1 VTAVTK
7 QGNLNGGESASFNIL
22 AMTASVRIAV
32 LMTCHNRKAET
43 LRTLAALFQQ
53 QGYSVEHLTV
63 YLVDDGSLDG
73 TATAVQDLY
82 PQVIVLPGTGELFW
96 NGGMRLAFE
105 QAILQEYD
113 FHLWLND
120 DTTLYPDAIVRL
132 LTTFNQLVQSCDRE
146 GIVSGA
152 TQDAQT
158 HRITSGGFCLMRPEF
173 LMRFELIE
181 PHSDAISCDTIS
193 GNCVLIPRSIVQAL
207 DNLKP
212 YFSHFLGDLD
222 YGLRARK
229 LGHPIWIAP
238 GYVGTSPQHHG
249 RGNELYQAAS
259 LPQVYRQLRHPKGI
273 SFGDDLQQRFLP
285 MGEWTLFL
293 KKHSGRLWVIPWLLT
308 YRKLLGLLLK
318 RWLSRLTQSKNI
330 PYAE

>member
-1 VTAVTK
+1 
-7 QGNLNGGESASFNIL
+7 
-22 AMTASVRIAV
+22 MRIAV
-32 LMTCHNRKAET
+32 LMTCHNRKTET
-43 LRTLAALFQQ
+43 LRSLAALYQQ
-53 QGYSVEHLTV
+53 QGHPAANLTV
-63 YLVDDGSLDG
+63 CLVDDGSLDG
-73 TATAVQDLY
+73 TATAVQEQY
-82 PQVIVLPGTGELFW
+82 PQVIVLSGTGALYW
-96 NGGMRLAFE
+96 NGGMRLAFKK
-105 QAILQEYD
+105 AILQDYD

-120 DTTLYPDAIVRL
+120 DTTLYPDAIARL
-132 LTTFNQLVQSCDRE
+132 LTTFNHLVQIHARE

-158 HRITSGGFCLMRPEF
+158 HKLTSGGFRFVRPEF
-173 LMRFELIE
+173 LMRFELME
-181 PHSDAISCDTIS
+181 PQADAIACDTIS

-207 DNLKP
+207 GNLNP

-229 LGHPIWIAP
+229 CGYPLWIAP
-238 GYVGTSPQHHG
+238 GYIGTSPQHHG

-259 LPQVYRQLRHPKGI
+259 LPQVCRQLRHPKGI

-293 KKHSGRLWVIPWLLT
+293 KKHSGQLWVVPWLLT
-308 YRKLLGLLLK
+308 YRKLVGLLLK
-318 RWLSRLTQSKNI
+318 RWFSRLTQPKKI